1 MTAFHFNNANFAGY
15 VFSDF
20 YARKDPAPRHARW
33 YVYGR
38 NGEKYGHLPD
48 GKGAYIKRCAWPTE
62 KNGLARGWSNKR
74 AAQEV
79 ADWLNRADWTVEASH
94 SLD

>member
-20 YARKDPAPRHARW
+20 YARK
-33 YVYGR
+33 
-38 NGEKYGHLPD
+38 
-48 GKGAYIKRCAWPTE
+48 
-62 KNGLARGWSNKR
+62 
-74 AAQEV
+74 EV